1 MPKTDANETELLSA
15 FESGTLKSVSTKAE
29 LAKFK
34 AGPRASAMNERIV
47 NTRFSKQQAEPSLKY
62 LN

>member
-1 MPKTDANETELLSA
+1 VPKTDSYETALLSA

-34 AGPRASAMNERIV
+34 AAARASAMNERIV
-47 NTRFSKQQAEPSLKY
+47 NTRFSEQQAEPSLKY